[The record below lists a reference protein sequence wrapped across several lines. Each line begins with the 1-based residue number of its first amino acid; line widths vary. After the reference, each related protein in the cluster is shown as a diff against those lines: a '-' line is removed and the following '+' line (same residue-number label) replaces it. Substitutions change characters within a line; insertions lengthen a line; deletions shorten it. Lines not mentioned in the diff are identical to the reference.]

1 MEVVVD
7 TVSIQHLLRSLK
19 LSKTSKEKEYY
30 ETSLDRPLKEGK
42 CILVVDEDGSL
53 IDEWGQTCGR
63 EHIQVLITHWES
75 FAALVSI
82 NPVSKIP
89 PPISRRLSFMTSIDR
104 LVLRIGMATSDRIV
118 VSDDSHFWDP
128 VCPGKRGDPN
138 ACIAKLCYERLS
150 ITVLLL
156 GMLIE
161 AL

>member
-7 TVSIQHLLRSLK
+7 TVSMQHLVCSLK
-19 LSKTSKEKEYY
+19 LSKISKEKEYY
-30 ETSLDRPLKEGK
+30 ETSLERPLKDGK
-42 CILVVDEDGSL
+42 CTLAVDEDGSL

-63 EHIQVLITHWES
+63 DHIQVLITHWES
-75 FAALVSI
+75 FAALVFI

-89 PPISRRLSFMTSIDR
+89 RPISRRLSFMNSIDR

-118 VSDDSHFWDP
+118 VSDDPHFWDP
-128 VCPGKRGDPN
+128 ACPGKRGDPN
-138 ACIAKLCYERLS
+138 ACIAKLCYEHLS

-156 GMLIE
+156 GTLLE